1 MLDPQPTSLFRSQIS
16 AGRFDDGALEILQ
29 TLLISKDARSSVE
42 VRSSLKQFMRLE
54 SLCALR
60 GIAHRTVEQKLS
72 VLEFFVKAF
81 ALIGDS
87 EARILGQ
94 SCLALRY
101 EALLLREFKS
111 PSHHWLR
118 VNCEEWINF
127 AEHSLDRGFHSI
139 AGKACANA
147 LNSLQKS
154 DLVGVKNY
162 GNGDAVVKKVQKLKD
177 VLASASPSSV
187 QTEAAGYLKKKTISK
202 SKQSALT
209 CDEKLAASSLFR
221 DSIKK
226 RNARKLQERQRLSI
240 AAGSRMCREF

>member
-1 MLDPQPTSLFRSQIS
+1 MLDPQPTFLFRSQIS

-87 EARILGQ
+87 E

-154 DLVGVKNY
+154 DIVGVKNY

-226 RNARKLQERQRLSI
+226 RNARKLQERQSLSI